1 MKTLNYGEVPANLK
15 IDEPYSMM
23 LTASDET
30 LVCEIINQGI
40 DSHLEAVLF
49 DDKGIR
55 DGKRCIDIRDSD
67 SMRCFLRRLIETDN
81 EDANDL
87 ASCIMQTLEYEWV

>member
-1 MKTLNYGEVPANLK
+1 MQSLKHGTVPTDLT

-23 LTASDET
+23 LVAEDET

-40 DSHLEAVLF
+40 DAHLEAIFF
-49 DDKGIR
+49 DDHGIR
-55 DGKRCIDIRDSD
+55 DGKRCIDIRDSA
-67 SMRCFLRRLIETDN
+67 SMRCLLRRLMETDN
-81 EDANDL
+81 ENANDL